1 MLIMSKLII
10 SKLFLYR
17 YKFVIGYIVLGLAF
31 LALIILLPMV
41 SPAGLSDLER
51 QSAVSSYNLHFSSIT
66 SGDLVDLPYHILQKL
81 SILTFGLTPYAIK
94 LPSIIIGLVLGFLLI
109 LLLNRWFKN
118 NVALLASILTVLS
131 TPFLY
136 LAGSGTPLIMLVF
149 WPTLLLWLGS
159 KIQGEKAPKPLW
171 CFVFALA
178 LLLSIYT
185 PHLIYLVI
193 FIIIFTLWNPHL
205 RYTVKTLPKLPLISM
220 GLILLA
226 GLAIWTTNII
236 SSSTVALT
244 LFFGEDFSLSH
255 FFENIKTGFAPFFSW
270 GQPLE
275 GVYLS
280 PLIGLAS
287 LALAATGL
295 FSTRKGFFASRNAIA
310 SYFIVFSV
318 ILAGLTPDSALLII
332 LPFSILTAHGLRYIL
347 EKWYSLFPSN
357 PYARIFAIFPLSILL
372 ALMIIPSLTH
382 YVYGYKYTP
391 AVASQFSTDLEL
403 VTKNLKQ
410 DSILVVNEN
419 SLNYAFFS
427 IYEDRHHTIKLYNS
441 SEKIEKIEGE
451 IEIATLGK
459 ANNLALPEGYA
470 LSRII
475 TSPNSDNSDRIYVYS
490 HK

>member
-1 MLIMSKLII
+1 MSKLVI

-17 YKFVIGYIVLGLAF
+17 YRFVIGYIVLGLAF
-31 LALIILLPMV
+31 LALIITLPMI
-41 SPAGLSDLER
+41 SPAGLSDAER
-51 QSAVSSYNLHFSSIT
+51 QSVVSSYNLHFSSIT

-81 SILTFGLTPYAIK
+81 SILTLGLTPYAIK
-94 LPSIIIGLVLGFLLI
+94 LPSIIIGLLLGFLLI
-109 LLLNRWFKN
+109 LLLNRWFKS

-185 PHLIYLVI
+185 PHLIYLVV
-193 FIIIFTLWNPHL
+193 FIIFFTIWNPHL
-205 RYTVKTLPKLPLISM
+205 RFTVKSLPKIPLFAM
-220 GLILLA
+220 LLIILA
-226 GLAIWTTNII
+226 GLTIWIMNII

-244 LFFGEDFSLSH
+244 LFFGENFSVSH
-255 FFENIKTGFAPFFSW
+255 FFDNIKTGFAPFFSW
-270 GQPLE
+270 QQPLE

-287 LALAATGL
+287 LTLAVTGL

-310 SYFIVFSV
+310 SCFIVFS
-318 ILAGLTPDSALLII
+318 IALAGLTPDSALLLV
-332 LPFSILTAHGLRYIL
+332 LPFSILTAHGLRYVL
-347 EKWYSLFPSN
+347 EKWYRLFPSN
-357 PYARIFAIFPLSILL
+357 PYARVFAIFPLSILL
-372 ALMIIPSLTH
+372 ALMIIPSLNH

-391 AVASQFSTDLEL
+391 AVANQFSTDLQL
-403 VTKNLKQ
+403 VRNNLKEN
-410 DSILVVNEN
+410 SILIVDED
-419 SLNYAFFS
+419 SLDHAFFKV
-427 IYEDRHHTIKLYNS
+427 YEDRHHAIKLYNS
-441 SEKIEKIEGE
+441 TENIIRTEANDD
-451 IEIATLGK
+451 IATLGK
-459 ANNLALPEGYA
+459 TSSVVLPEGYT

-475 TSPNSDNSDRIYVYS
+475 TSPNSDNSDRIYIYS
-490 HK
+490 YK